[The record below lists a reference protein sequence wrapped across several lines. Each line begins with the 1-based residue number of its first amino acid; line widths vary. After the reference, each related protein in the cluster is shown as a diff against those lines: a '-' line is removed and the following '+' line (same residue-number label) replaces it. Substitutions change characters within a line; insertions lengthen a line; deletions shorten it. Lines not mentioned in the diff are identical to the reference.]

1 MARLESS
8 QIVRAAA
15 TADNNP
21 PLYYLILHW
30 FTDTAGS
37 DKEIWLRAPSV
48 FFGIVG
54 MLATFLVARR
64 LGGPLASL
72 WATALV
78 ALSVFHVEHSREAR
92 MYTLLYAAATLSV
105 YAFLRLGVGGRR
117 DSVLWAICTLAT
129 LFAHTVGLFVL
140 LAQNVCWLTLRV
152 MAPATVQPLRKWLY
166 LNLAVAVAATP
177 WAWVVVQQRDRMG
190 GVFWISPPYLSQP
203 IDILAQLAGSFLLLV
218 ILLALACIGF
228 AAVVRNPQTTQ
239 TGVAGLFVLLI
250 WGSVPLLIPWLASYV
265 SVPILI
271 PRVAIACLAP
281 LYIAAAFG
289 LAALRPY
296 MAIIPA
302 AAVLLIS
309 GHLVWQHINTL
320 SKENWRSLV
329 TEITPQ
335 LAPDDLL
342 LFHESSRRK
351 GFQYYMPSPRSE
363 LAGFPE
369 RRFAAG
375 ETLQPSELQALQR
388 IVEGRRRVWLVLSSS
403 NDPNGLIQQALSRN
417 FTMMRR
423 REYRRLA
430 VEEFVKE

>member
-1 MARLESS
+1 
-8 QIVRAAA
+8 
-15 TADNNP
+15 
-21 PLYYLILHW
+21 
-30 FTDTAGS
+30 
-37 DKEIWLRAPSV
+37 
-48 FFGIVG
+48 
-54 MLATFLVARR
+54 
-64 LGGPLASL
+64 
-72 WATALV
+72 
-78 ALSVFHVEHSREAR
+78 
-92 MYTLLYAAATLSV
+92 
-105 YAFLRLGVGGRR
+105 
-117 DSVLWAICTLAT
+117 
-129 LFAHTVGLFVL
+129 
-140 LAQNVCWLTLRV
+140 